1 MKKLILGLLL
11 IESVNLFA
19 QQLETRKTYHDL
31 YKTVV
36 HEAYSVIKNTNTKQG
51 EYKSYD
57 GDGTIRVVCNFKNG
71 NLDGIY
77 KEYYETHNTLQS
89 QYIYN
94 NGALVE
100 QTEYLANGD
109 KSYHKDM
116 KGIWTLNAEGVK
128 YCDAFLYEGGRWGD
142 NNAYKPEPK
151 DYYMVSGEN
160 TIAVKKCIYYYP
172 SGKIA
177 HEDKFNSQY
186 ISSESRS
193 YSEDGQVTYERLKSE
208 NDDTYI
214 EKFYST
220 INGKLYMQI
229 GRKLVAIGKPY
240 EPYKIIREGLTLIYD
255 TAGILVSEGNYVNNH
270 RVGTWKIL
278 YNYDSNLKN
287 LKEVFN
293 DDEADRVRS
302 ITYNNEGKPIG
313 QVMDISMATGEKM
326 WEGFL
331 ISEQPDKYD
340 GFNTYYYTNGNKQKE
355 ISYKNGKI
363 EGVIKFYY
371 ESGKIKEEQVVLE
384 LDDYTG
390 QPYIT
395 NRTIWYESGQKKS
408 ESHYAEKKGETEY
421 SQKIKYH
428 SWIFYYENGN
438 ISKTGDYELDYKNKE
453 IGISKNYGE
462 DGMLLTVS
470 QYDSDGK
477 LLKTESGYISEHN
490 RQFNIIYGEK
500 KYENRPD
507 RIGGKY
513 DEVNKKYVE
522 GKQRLLYNSY
532 SNLYNHLITK
542 FDNKLDE
549 KESLKAGKNLI
560 ALCDKMLELLQ
571 KDTKELEKLLK
582 KEKDPQKT
590 LELLGL

>member
-1 MKKLILGLLL
+1 MKKIILGLLL
-11 IESVNLFA
+11 VGSVSLFA
-19 QQLETRKTYHDL
+19 QQLETRKTYYDI

-36 HEAYSVIKNTNTKQG
+36 HEVYSVIKNTNTKQG

-57 GDGTIRVVCNFKNG
+57 GDGSIRVVCNFKNG
-71 NLDGIY
+71 NLDGTY
-77 KEYYETHNTLQS
+77 KEYYETHNTLQA

-94 NGALVE
+94 NGELVE
-100 QTEYLANGD
+100 QTEYWANGD
-109 KSYHKDM
+109 KSYHKVM
-116 KGIWTLNAEGVK
+116 KGIWTLYAEGVK

-151 DYYMVSGEN
+151 DYYLVSGEN

-177 HEDKFNSQY
+177 HEDKFNPQY

-229 GRKLVAIGKPY
+229 GRKLVTIRKPY

-255 TAGILVSEGNYVNNH
+255 TTGNLVSEGNYKNDH
-270 RVGTWKIL
+270 RVDRWKIL
-278 YNYDSNLKN
+278 YKYDSNLKR
-287 LKEVFN
+287 LIEVFN
-293 DDEADRVRS
+293 EDEADRVRS

-331 ISEQPDKYD
+331 VSEQPDKYD

-363 EGVIKFYY
+363 EGVIKYYY
-371 ESGKIKEEQVVLE
+371 ESGKPSKEQTVLG

-390 QPYIT
+390 EPTLIET
-395 NRTIWYESGQKKS
+395 VCWYENGQKKS
-408 ESHYAEKKGETEY
+408 ESHYHTKNDDDDSSGKLKYYTWEY
-421 SQKIKYH
+421 
-428 SWIFYYENGN
+428 WYENG
-438 ISKTGDYELDYKNKE
+438 ILSETGDYKEGYKDKK
-453 IGISKNYGE
+453 IGIWKTYTK
-462 DGMLLTVS
+462 DGSLSNVS
-470 QYDSDGK
+470 YYDNNGSGTSK
-477 LLKTESGYISEHN
+477 LLKTESVDDYLK
-490 RQFNIIYGEK
+490 GEYSKLILAGDK
-500 KYENRPD
+500 KREVFKN
-507 RIGGKY
+507 Y
-513 DEVNKKYVE
+513 DVSDK
-522 GKQRLLYNSY
+522 RTLWNSY
-532 SNLYNHLITK
+532 IMVQNTLV
-542 FDNKLDE
+542 
-549 KESLKAGKNLI
+549 
-560 ALCDKMLELLQ
+560 DKMRSSSDYSIKLQ
-571 KDTKELEKLLK
+571 YAKQLDALYDKMIGFKNQDTEAFEKLLK
-582 KEKDPQKT
+582 KEKDFQKT
-590 LELLGL
+590 LELFGL